1 MCYGKPTAYV
11 FGFNATYSRTLCNDV
26 LWETDRKARAV
37 SRRKPRLVSRRKKSF
52 QFGSD

>member
-11 FGFNATYSRTLCNDV
+11 IGFEATYSRTLCNDV

-37 SRRKPRLVSRRKKSF
+37 SGRKLRLLSRRNKPF
-52 QFGSD
+52 QFASD